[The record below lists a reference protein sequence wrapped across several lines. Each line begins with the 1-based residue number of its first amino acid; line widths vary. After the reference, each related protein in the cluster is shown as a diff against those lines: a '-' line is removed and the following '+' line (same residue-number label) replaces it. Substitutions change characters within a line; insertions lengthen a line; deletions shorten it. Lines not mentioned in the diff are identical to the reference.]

1 MRSREVEMKATINV
15 SEENRDKAA
24 AVFLRAF
31 EAGRLGTIGD
41 CSEYGFLYEVFQAL
55 DVKWEEEI

>member
-1 MRSREVEMKATINV
+1 MKATINV